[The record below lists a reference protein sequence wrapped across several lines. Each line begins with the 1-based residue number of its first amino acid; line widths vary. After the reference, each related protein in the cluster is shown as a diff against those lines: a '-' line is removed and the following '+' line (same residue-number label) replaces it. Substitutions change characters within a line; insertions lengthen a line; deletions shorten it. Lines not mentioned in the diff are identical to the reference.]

1 MELVRIIGKFYEADS
16 LCRSFICCLQHGI
29 SLPVV
34 IDRRVYFHDLID
46 VVQDQC
52 GTMRCGGADH
62 DVAAAEE
69 LLDQGL
75 CVTYALNLVPAEG
88 VVEADQYPAFAGYAS
103 DTDRVKLILPKQ
115 DDVEDSDGDRQ
126 RNQDRSE
133 INDRQIQFVVIAEK
147 AENSTEQQSS
157 KADAYRGSNAEPDD
171 VPDCFG
177 DKEETVAFDAV
188 EDFFIF
194 VVHLS
199 FLSEFCPSL
208 PAGTKLPSEK
218 TGGDKTARS
227 RIHCEP
233 LQFEQTF
240 TVPAR

>member
-1 MELVRIIGKFYEADS
+1 MLSETAIF
-16 LCRSFICCLQHGI
+16 C
-29 SLPVV
+29 LPVIADRLINFLHV
-34 IDRRVYFHDLID
+34 IDIGQNDSASAGGR
-46 VVQDQC
+46 
-52 GTMRCGGADH
+52 GADH

-69 LLDQGL
+69 LLDQRL
-75 CVTYALNLVPAEG
+75 RVTYALNLVPAEG

-208 PAGTKLPSEK
+208 PAGTKLHQKK
-218 TGGDKTARS
+218 TGGDKTAWS

-233 LQFEQTF
+233 LQFEQNF

>member
-1 MELVRIIGKFYEADS
+1 M
-16 LCRSFICCLQHGI
+16 
-29 SLPVV
+29 SLPRSKNMLSGTAIFCLPVIADRLIYFLHV
-34 IDRRVYFHDLID
+34 IDIGQNDSASAGSR
-46 VVQDQC
+46 
-52 GTMRCGGADH
+52 GADH

-88 VVEADQYPAFAGYAS
+88 VVEADQNPTFAGYALS
-103 DTDRVKLILPKQ
+103 ADRVKLILSKQ

-147 AENSTEQQSS
+147 AENSAEQQSS
-157 KADAYRGSNAEPDD
+157 EADAHCGSNAEPDD
-171 VPDCFG
+171 VPDCLG

-194 VVHLS
+194 AIHLS
-199 FLSEFCPSL
+199 FPSML
-208 PAGTKLPSEK
+208 GFVKLF
-218 TGGDKTARS
+218 
-227 RIHCEP
+227 
-233 LQFEQTF
+233 L
-240 TVPAR
+240 